1 MVVRKRVRS
10 SRSMSVAEKAL
21 VSADARLAEAIRVIG
36 PCALKR
42 GRGSPYESLLS
53 AIAHQ
58 QVHGKA
64 AAAILG
70 RVKGLYPD
78 GRYPTPQELL
88 TTPDADLAG
97 AGLSRSKQLAF
108 KDVAARTLDGTVLER
123 RAMIRLSDEMI
134 IERLIAVR
142 GVGRW
147 TAEMLLMFTLNRPDV
162 LPVDDFGI
170 REGFRLLYGKRK
182 QPKPRW
188 LANYGQRWA
197 PYRTT
202 ASWYLWR
209 YVDHMREQKIR

>member
-1 MVVRKRVRS
+1 
-10 SRSMSVAEKAL
+10 MSVAEKAL
-21 VSADARLAEAIRVIG
+21 ASADARLAEAIKVVG
-36 PCALKR
+36 PCTLKR

-64 AAAILG
+64 AEAILG
-70 RVKGLYPD
+70 RVKGLYGG

-88 TTPDADLAG
+88 ATQDTDLAS

-108 KDVAARTLDGTVLER
+108 KDVAARVLDGTVLDR
-123 RAMIRLSDEMI
+123 RAMMRLSDETI

-147 TAEMLLMFTLNRPDV
+147 TAEMLLMFTLSRPDV
-162 LPVDDFGI
+162 LPVDDFGV

-182 QPKPRW
+182 QPKPKW
-188 LANYGQRWA
+188 LAHYGQRWA
-197 PYRTT
+197 PFRTT

-209 YVDHMREQKIR
+209 YVDHVRGK